1 MTEPIPGHGPSKE
14 LVTGATGLLG
24 MERLGYRLE
33 RGWPTV
39 ALRRVGSDV
48 GRVEAFLRER
58 LGEGFA
64 AAWSKLEWREADLSD
79 VGALEE
85 AMEGCVRVF
94 HAAGRVSFRPGDEAR
109 LKAVNAVGTANVVN
123 AALASGIRRL
133 VHISSV
139 AALGRS
145 SVDPETGDRLPVS
158 ERSDWADGAGASP
171 YGVSKHAGEMEVW
184 RGVAEGLAA
193 FAVNPTVIL
202 GDARYA
208 ESSGMIYRR
217 AAKGGRFYPI
227 GGNGYVGVADVV
239 AAVAALDEAVD
250 QGRDGILGE
259 RFVVSAE
266 DVPHRDVMAWAAEG
280 LGASVPTRPLTG
292 WMLGLAWRAAWLAAV
307 VTGRPPV
314 LTRDLARNT
323 QSVHCYDT
331 SKLRT
336 ALPDFRFTSIREVI
350 RQATA
355 RGLT

>member
-1 MTEPIPGHGPSKE
+1 MTEPILGHGPSKE
-14 LVTGATGLLG
+14 LVTGATGLVG
-24 MERLGYRLE
+24 MERLVYRLE

-39 ALRRVGSDV
+39 ALHRASSDV

-64 AAWSKLEWREADLSD
+64 AAWSGLEWREADLSD
-79 VGALEE
+79 VGALED
-85 AMEGCVRVF
+85 AMEGCDRVF
-94 HAAGRVSFRPGDEAR
+94 HAAGRVSFRSGDEDR
-109 LKAVNAVGTANVVN
+109 LKAVNAVGTANLVN
-123 AALASGIRRL
+123 AALASSIHRL

-145 SVDPETGDRLPVS
+145 GVDPETGDRLPVS
-158 ERSDWADGAGASP
+158 ERSDWAEGAGASP
-171 YGVSKHAGEMEVW
+171 YGISKHAGEMEVW

-217 AAKGGRFYPI
+217 AAKGGRFFPI

-239 AAVAALDEAVD
+239 AAVGSLDEAVD
-250 QGRDGILGE
+250 QGREGILGE

-266 DVPHRDVMAWAAEG
+266 DVLHRDVMAWAAEG
-280 LGASVPTRPLTG
+280 LGAPVPTRPLTG
-292 WMLGLAWRAAWLAAV
+292 WMLGIAWRAAWMTAL
-307 VTGRPPV
+307 VTGRPPA

-323 QSVHCYDT
+323 QTVHHYDT
-331 SKLRT
+331 SKLQA
-336 ALPDFRFTSIREVI
+336 ALPEFRFTPIREVI
-350 RQATA
+350 REATA
-355 RGLT
+355 SGLA

>member
-1 MTEPIPGHGPSKE
+1 MTEPTPGHGPSKE
-14 LVTGATGLLG
+14 LVTGATGLVG
-24 MERLGYRLE
+24 MERLVYRLE

-39 ALRRVGSDV
+39 ALRRAGSDV

-58 LGEGFA
+58 LGDGFVA
-64 AAWSKLEWREADLSD
+64 VWSGLEWREADLSD
-79 VGALEE
+79 VGALED
-85 AMEGCVRVF
+85 AMEGCARVF

-123 AALASGIRRL
+123 AALASGICRL

-145 SVDPETGDRLPVS
+145 SVDAEGNHLPVS
-158 ERSDWADGAGASP
+158 ERSDWAEGAGASP
-171 YGVSKHAGEMEVW
+171 YGISKHAGEMEVW

-217 AAKGGRFYPI
+217 AAKGGRFFPI

-250 QGRDGILGE
+250 QGSEDILGE

-266 DVPHRDVMAWAAEG
+266 DVLHRDVMVWAAEG
-280 LGASVPTRPLTG
+280 LGASVPTRPLAG
-292 WMLGLAWRAAWLAAV
+292 WMLGFAWRAAWLAAS
-307 VTGRPPV
+307 VTGRPPA

-323 QSVHCYDT
+323 QSVHRYDT

-336 ALPDFRFTSIREVI
+336 ALPDFRFTSIREVV

>member
-1 MTEPIPGHGPSKE
+1 M
-14 LVTGATGLLG
+14 
-24 MERLGYRLE
+24 
-33 RGWPTV
+33 
-39 ALRRVGSDV
+39 
-48 GRVEAFLRER
+48 
-58 LGEGFA
+58 
-64 AAWSKLEWREADLSD
+64 
-79 VGALEE
+79 
-85 AMEGCVRVF
+85 
-94 HAAGRVSFRPGDEAR
+94 
-109 LKAVNAVGTANVVN
+109 
-123 AALASGIRRL
+123 
-133 VHISSV
+133 
-139 AALGRS
+139 
-145 SVDPETGDRLPVS
+145 
-158 ERSDWADGAGASP
+158 
-171 YGVSKHAGEMEVW
+171 
-184 RGVAEGLAA
+184 
-193 FAVNPTVIL
+193 VNPTVIL
-202 GDARYA
+202 GDVRYG

-266 DVPHRDVMAWAAEG
+266 DVLHRDVMAWAAEG

-323 QSVHCYDT
+323 QSVHRYDT

-336 ALPDFRFTSIREVI
+336 ALPDFRFSPIREVI

>member
-24 MERLGYRLE
+24 MERLVYRLE

-39 ALRRVGSDV
+39 ALRRAGSDV

-58 LGEGFA
+58 LGEGFVA
-64 AAWSKLEWREADLSD
+64 VWSGLEWREADLSD
-79 VGALEE
+79 VGALED
-85 AMEGCVRVF
+85 AMEGCARVF

-123 AALASGIRRL
+123 AALASGICRL

-145 SVDPETGDRLPVS
+145 SVDAEGNRLPVS
-158 ERSDWADGAGASP
+158 ERSDWAEGAGASP
-171 YGVSKHAGEMEVW
+171 YGISKHAGEMEVW

-217 AAKGGRFYPI
+217 AAKGGRFFPI

-250 QGRDGILGE
+250 QGSEDILGE

-266 DVPHRDVMAWAAEG
+266 DVLHRDVMVWAAEG
-280 LGASVPTRPLTG
+280 LGASVPTRPLAG
-292 WMLGLAWRAAWLAAV
+292 WMLGFAWRAAWLAAS
-307 VTGRPPV
+307 VTGRPPA

-323 QSVHCYDT
+323 QSVHRYDT

-336 ALPDFRFTSIREVI
+336 ALPDFRFTSIREVV

>member
-1 MTEPIPGHGPSKE
+1 MTEPTPGHGPSTE
-14 LVTGATGLLG
+14 LVTGATGLVG
-24 MERLGYRLE
+24 MERLAYRLE

-39 ALRRVGSDV
+39 ALRRAGSDV

-64 AAWSKLEWREADLSD
+64 AAWSGLEWREADLSD
-79 VGALEE
+79 VVALEE
-85 AMEGCVRVF
+85 AMEGCGRVF
-94 HAAGRVSFRPGDEAR
+94 HAAGRVSFRPGDDAQ

-123 AALASGIRRL
+123 AALATGMRRL

-158 ERSDWADGAGASP
+158 ERSDWAEGAGASP

-202 GDARYA
+202 GDARYG

-239 AAVAALDEAVD
+239 AAVAALDDAAD
-250 QGRDGILGE
+250 QGSEGILGE

-266 DVPHRDVMAWAAEG
+266 DVLHRDVMTWAAEG
-280 LGASVPTRPLTG
+280 LGVEGPTRPLTG
-292 WMLGLAWRAAWLAAV
+292 WMLGLAWRAARLAGWL
-307 VTGRPPV
+307 TGRPPA

-323 QSVHCYDT
+323 QSVHRYDT
-331 SKLRT
+331 SKLRA
-336 ALPDFRFTSIREVI
+336 ALPDFRFVPVRDVI

-355 RGLT
+355 RGLG

>member
-1 MTEPIPGHGPSKE
+1 MTEPILGHGPSKE
-14 LVTGATGLLG
+14 LVTGATGLVG
-24 MERLGYRLE
+24 MERLVYRLE

-39 ALRRVGSDV
+39 ALHRASSDV

-64 AAWSKLEWREADLSD
+64 AAWSGLEWREADLSD
-79 VGALEE
+79 VGALED
-85 AMEGCVRVF
+85 AMEGCDRVF
-94 HAAGRVSFRPGDEAR
+94 HAAGRVSFRSGDEDR
-109 LKAVNAVGTANVVN
+109 LKAVNALGTANVVN
-123 AALASGIRRL
+123 AALASSIHRL

-145 SVDPETGDRLPVS
+145 GVDPETGDRLPVS
-158 ERSDWADGAGASP
+158 ERSDWAGGAGASP
-171 YGVSKHAGEMEVW
+171 YGISKHAGEMEVW

-217 AAKGGRFYPI
+217 AAKGGRFFPI

-239 AAVAALDEAVD
+239 AAVGSLDEAVD
-250 QGRDGILGE
+250 QGREGILGE

-266 DVPHRDVMAWAAEG
+266 DVLHRDVMAWAAEG
-280 LGASVPTRPLTG
+280 LGAPVPTRPLTG
-292 WMLGLAWRAAWLAAV
+292 WMLGIAWRAAWMTAL
-307 VTGRPPV
+307 VTGRPPA

-323 QSVHCYDT
+323 QTVHHYDT
-331 SKLRT
+331 SKLQA
-336 ALPDFRFTSIREVI
+336 ALPEFRFTPIREVI
-350 RQATA
+350 REATA
-355 RGLT
+355 SGLA

>member
-1 MTEPIPGHGPSKE
+1 MTEPTPGHGPSKE
-14 LVTGATGLLG
+14 LVTGATGLVG
-24 MERLGYRLE
+24 MERLVYRLE

-39 ALRRVGSDV
+39 ALRRAGSDV

-58 LGEGFA
+58 LGEGFVA
-64 AAWSKLEWREADLSD
+64 VWSGLEWREADLSD
-79 VGALEE
+79 VGALED
-85 AMEGCVRVF
+85 AMEGCARVF

-109 LKAVNAVGTANVVN
+109 LKAVNAAGTANVVN
-123 AALASGIRRL
+123 AALASGICRL

-145 SVDPETGDRLPVS
+145 SVDAEGNRLPVS
-158 ERSDWADGAGASP
+158 ERSDWAEGAGASP
-171 YGVSKHAGEMEVW
+171 YGISKHAGEMEVW

-217 AAKGGRFYPI
+217 AAKGGRFFPL

-250 QGRDGILGE
+250 QGSEDILGE

-266 DVPHRDVMAWAAEG
+266 DVLHRDVMVWAAEG
-280 LGASVPTRPLTG
+280 LGASVPTRPLAG
-292 WMLGLAWRAAWLAAV
+292 WMLGFAWRAAWLAAA
-307 VTGRPPV
+307 VTGRPPA

-323 QSVHCYDT
+323 QSVHRYDT

-336 ALPDFRFTSIREVI
+336 ALPDFRFTSIREVV

>member
-1 MTEPIPGHGPSKE
+1 MTEPTPGHGPSKE

-24 MERLGYRLE
+24 TERLVYRLE

-39 ALRRVGSDV
+39 ALRRAGSDV

-58 LGEGFA
+58 LGEGFVA
-64 AAWSKLEWREADLSD
+64 VWSGLEWREADLSD
-79 VGALEE
+79 VGALED
-85 AMEGCVRVF
+85 AMEGCARVF

-123 AALASGIRRL
+123 AALASGICRL

-145 SVDPETGDRLPVS
+145 SVDAEGNRLPVS
-158 ERSDWADGAGASP
+158 ERSDWAEGAGASP
-171 YGVSKHAGEMEVW
+171 YGISKHAGEMEVW

-217 AAKGGRFYPI
+217 AAKGGRFFPI

-250 QGRDGILGE
+250 QGSEDILGE

-266 DVPHRDVMAWAAEG
+266 DVLHRDVMVWAAEG
-280 LGASVPTRPLTG
+280 LGASVPTRPLAG
-292 WMLGLAWRAAWLAAV
+292 WMLGFAWRAAWLAAS
-307 VTGRPPV
+307 VTGRPPA

-323 QSVHCYDT
+323 QSVHRYDT

-336 ALPDFRFTSIREVI
+336 ALPDFRFTSIREVV

>member
-1 MTEPIPGHGPSKE
+1 MIEPTPGHGPSKE
-14 LVTGATGLLG
+14 LVTGATGLVG
-24 MERLGYRLE
+24 MERLVYRLE

-39 ALRRVGSDV
+39 ALRRAGSDV

-58 LGEGFA
+58 LGEGFVA
-64 AAWSKLEWREADLSD
+64 VWSGLEWREADLSD
-79 VGALEE
+79 VGALED
-85 AMEGCVRVF
+85 AMEGCARVF

-123 AALASGIRRL
+123 AALASGICRL

-145 SVDPETGDRLPVS
+145 SVDAEGNRLPVS
-158 ERSDWADGAGASP
+158 ERSDWAEGAGASP
-171 YGVSKHAGEMEVW
+171 YGISKHAGEMEVW

-217 AAKGGRFYPI
+217 AAKGGRFFPI

-250 QGRDGILGE
+250 QGSEDILGE

-266 DVPHRDVMAWAAEG
+266 DVLHRDVMVWAAEG
-280 LGASVPTRPLTG
+280 LGASVPTRPLAG
-292 WMLGLAWRAAWLAAV
+292 WMLGFAWRAAWLAAS
-307 VTGRPPV
+307 VTGRPPA

-323 QSVHCYDT
+323 QSVHRYDT

-336 ALPDFRFTSIREVI
+336 ALPDFRFTSIREVV

>member
-1 MTEPIPGHGPSKE
+1 MTEPTPGHGPSKE
-14 LVTGATGLLG
+14 LVTGATGLVG
-24 MERLGYRLE
+24 MERLVYRLE

-39 ALRRVGSDV
+39 ALRRAGSDV

-64 AAWSKLEWREADLSD
+64 AAWSGLEWREADLSD
-79 VGALEE
+79 VGALED
-85 AMEGCVRVF
+85 AMEGCARVF

-123 AALASGIRRL
+123 AALASGICRL

-145 SVDPETGDRLPVS
+145 SVDAEGNHLPVS
-158 ERSDWADGAGASP
+158 ERSDWAEGAGASP
-171 YGVSKHAGEMEVW
+171 YGISKHAGEMEVW

-217 AAKGGRFYPI
+217 AAKGGRFFPL

-250 QGRDGILGE
+250 QGSEDILGE

-266 DVPHRDVMAWAAEG
+266 DVLHRDVMVWAAEG
-280 LGASVPTRPLTG
+280 LGASVPTRPLAG
-292 WMLGLAWRAAWLAAV
+292 WMLGFAWRAAWLAAS
-307 VTGRPPV
+307 VTGRPPA

-323 QSVHCYDT
+323 QSVHRYDT

-336 ALPDFRFTSIREVI
+336 ALPDFRFTSIREVV